1 MEKMYA
7 DIKAGLRD
15 QYDARD
21 YYHNIMIDR
30 LFQQARRRAWAQMRD
45 NPEAIELME
54 ELRKKRVRKLT
65 KKQETRNLINIYK

>member
-21 YYHNIMIDR
+21 YYHNIMIGR
-30 LFQQARRRAWAQMRD
+30 LFDRARKKAWAQMRD
-45 NPEAIELME
+45 NPEAQQLME
-54 ELRKKRVRKLT
+54 ELRLKRVRKLD
-65 KKQETRNLINIYK
+65 KKQETRNILNIYK